1 MIRWLL
7 VVLALPLASCDTLG
21 KQLPAPPKVD
31 VSLLPVVDGAQ
42 RLLMDI
48 APARIEVDPTT
59 SDAITALGACADL
72 VTYCYDPG
80 THSVTECFQGTPDCQ
95 TDTPWTEKD
104 ACCPKACKT
113 SFNKAVKNGASE
125 LDAFESVVLTDS
137 SCFPGVTAALENP

>member
-1 MIRWLL
+1 MTRWLVI
-7 VVLALPLASCDTLG
+7 VVALASASCDFT
-21 KQLPAPPKVD
+21 KKLPSPPKVD

-80 THSVTECFQGTPDCQ
+80 THSVTECFQGAPTCK
-95 TDTPWTEKD
+95 TDTPWTED
-104 ACCPKACKT
+104 ACCPQKCKDE
-113 SFNKAVKNGASE
+113 FDKAVKKGQGEA
-125 LDAFESVVLTDS
+125 DAFEAVVLTDS
-137 SCFPGVTAALENP
+137 SCFPGVAAALENP